1 MTPKKT
7 ATPPTEDLFRARLEN
22 LIDLRHELAKLA
34 GVIDWAQ
41 LEAEFGTLYVE
52 GRGRPGLP
60 IRLMAG
66 MLYLKHA
73 FHLSDEQTV
82 ARWVENPY
90 WQYFCGEPY
99 FRHTL
104 PIDPSSLTRFRNKI
118 GASGCEKLL
127 ALTVDAGLRT
137 RTVKQA
143 SLQRAIIDTTVQEKA
158 VAFPTD
164 SRLYQRGRE
173 LLVKL
178 AQRAGIALR
187 QSYARKGKE
196 ALFMANRYAHARQ
209 MRRMKREARRLKTYL
224 GRVHRDVERKLDSA
238 SQTCRHRLQRLLQV
252 TQRLLAQRQDDRNKL
267 YSLHAPE
274 VECIAK
280 GKAHKRYEFGVKV
293 SIATTH
299 HEDFIIGMRAL
310 PGNPYDGHTLKD
322 SLDQVEQ
329 LTGRRPAQA
338 FVDQGFKGHEENH
351 TQVFIARQK
360 RGITARL
367 KRLLRHR
374 NAIEPVIGHLKSD
387 GHLGRNFLKGA
398 AGDAINA
405 LLTGAGHNLR
415 KILRKLR
422 LFYALILLA
431 SIRLIVLFPR
441 QQAAAIA

>member
-7 ATPPTEDLFRARLEN
+7 GTPPTDDLFRSRLEN

-41 LEAEFGTLYVE
+41 LEAEFGALYAE

-66 MLYLKHA
+66 LLYLKHA

-104 PIDPSSLTRFRNKI
+104 PIDPSSLTRFRHKI

-127 ALTVDAGLRT
+127 ALTIDAGLRT
-137 RTVKQA
+137 RTVKLA

-158 VAFPTD
+158 VTFPTD

-178 AQRAGIALR
+178 SQRAGIALR
-187 QSYARKGKE
+187 QSYVRKGKQ
-196 ALFMANRYAHARQ
+196 ALFMVNRYAQARQ
-209 MRRMKREARRLKTYL
+209 MRRLKREAKRLKTYL
-224 GRVHRDVERKLDSA
+224 GRVHRDVQRKIDA
-238 SQTCRHRLQRLLQV
+238 ANPTWRPRLQRLLQV
-252 TQRLLAQRQDDRNKL
+252 TQRLLAQRKEDRNKL
-267 YSLHAPE
+267 YSVHAPE

-310 PGNPYDGHTLKD
+310 PGNPYDGHTLRE

-338 FVDQGFKGHEENH
+338 FVDQGFKGHDEIR
-351 TQVFIARQK
+351 TAVFVSRQK
-360 RGITARL
+360 RDITASI
-367 KRLLRHR
+367 KRLLKHR
-374 NAIEPVIGHLKSD
+374 SAIEPVIGHLKSD

-398 AGDAINA
+398 VGDAINA

-415 KILRKLR
+415 KILKKLR
-422 LFYALILLA
+422 LLYVF
-431 SIRLIVLFPR
+431 IRLAWRSLTFLLPR
-441 QQAAAIA
+441 TAGTSTA